1 MNRFVSGV
9 AAGVAS
15 ASLLAFVTPAISG
28 GSGGCGG
35 SNQQAMSGRD
45 SMMLPA
51 STSGKNI
58 VETAVSAGKFN
69 TLAAALKAAGL
80 IDALSGPG
88 PFTVFAPTD
97 EAFAKLPAGTVE
109 NLLKP
114 ENKDKLAAVLKYHVV
129 SGLVTSKQIDSV
141 PVAATLQGQLI
152 NPSVR
157 DGTVRINDS
166 VVTKADIG
174 ATNGVIHVIDSV
186 LIPESKTIPQLAID
200 DGRFTTLVAALK
212 AAGLVETLSGPGP
225 FTVFAPTDEA
235 FAKLPKPVLEALLKP
250 ENKGLLTEILTYHV
264 VKGRV
269 SSVDALKAGTA
280 KTLEGTEVTI
290 SGTSGSLMI
299 NGAKVAIE
307 DVDAANGVGHVID
320 TVLVPASAAAKI
332 AKLGAMSPRSVMELA
347 IDRGVPMFNHGDH
360 AACAAVYEVALNAM
374 LAMPQDAMTDSAKT
388 TVRKALAE
396 GGNTHSMRDR
406 AWVYRKAMDR
416 LLDSSEMMAS
426 R

>member
-28 GSGGCGG
+28 GSGSCGG

-235 FAKLPKPVLEALLKP
+235 FAKLPKPLLEALLKP

-264 VKGRV
+264 VKGRI

-374 LAMPQDAMTDSAKT
+374 LAMPQDAMTDGAKT
-388 TVRKALAE
+388 TVRAALTE

>member
-1 MNRFVSGV
+1 MNRFMSGI
-9 AAGVAS
+9 AAGIAS
-15 ASLLAFVTPAISG
+15 ASLLAFVSPALSG
-28 GSGGCGG
+28 NGGCG
-35 SNQQAMSGRD
+35 SSKQTMTNRD
-45 SMMLPA
+45 SMMMLTA
-51 STSGKNI
+51 STTGKNI

-97 EAFAKLPAGTVE
+97 EAFAKLPPGTVE

-129 SGLVTSKQIDSV
+129 SGVVTSKQIDSV
-141 PVAATLQGQLI
+141 PVAATLQGQVI
-152 NPSVR
+152 KPIVK

-166 VVTKADIG
+166 IVTKADIG
-174 ATNGVIHVIDSV
+174 ATNGVIHVIDTV
-186 LIPESKTIPQLAID
+186 LIPESKTIPEIAIN
-200 DGRFTTLVAALK
+200 DGRFKTLVAALK

-225 FTVFAPTDEA
+225 FTVFAPTDDA

-264 VKGRV
+264 VKGRIT
-269 SSVDALKAGTA
+269 SVDALKAGAA
-280 KTLEGTEVTI
+280 KTLEGADVTV
-290 SGTSGSLMI
+290 SGASGSIMI
-299 NGAKVAIE
+299 NGAKVVIE
-307 DVDAANGVGHVID
+307 DIDSSNGVAHVID

-332 AKLGAMSPRSVMELA
+332 AKLGAMSPRSLMELA

-360 AACAAVYEVALNAM
+360 AGCAAVYEVALNAT
-374 LAMPQDAMTDSAKT
+374 LAMPEAAMSTAAK
-388 TVRKALAE
+388 KAVLATLNE

-416 LLDSSEMMAS
+416 LLESSDMMAS